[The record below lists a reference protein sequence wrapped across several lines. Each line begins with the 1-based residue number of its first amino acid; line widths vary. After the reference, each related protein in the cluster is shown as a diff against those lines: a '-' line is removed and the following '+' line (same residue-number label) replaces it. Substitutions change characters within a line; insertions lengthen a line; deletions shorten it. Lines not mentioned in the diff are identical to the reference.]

1 MGSPDHRPA
10 RRRTAVPGVPGRSR
24 AGTGA
29 SGSVRK
35 ALGPEL
41 IGELER
47 LCGRPTIGLVDV
59 AADIAAVTAAAVT
72 GSLVGHVVG
81 PLLAVVY
88 IGVRQ
93 RHLSN
98 LAHECVHQKLLA
110 TRRGNRLIGYLLT
123 GMLGEGLRPYRASH
137 AMHHARLCSEQN
149 PRLQSYRAGD
159 TSAAAAPPRR
169 AFGIRVIVRN

>member
-10 RRRTAVPGVPGRSR
+10 RRRAAVPGRSR

-41 IGELER
+41 IGELEH

-98 LAHECVHQKLLA
+98 LAHERVHQKLLA

-123 GMLGEGLRPYRASH
+123 GMLGEGLRPYR
-137 AMHHARLCSEQN
+137 
-149 PRLQSYRAGD
+149 
-159 TSAAAAPPRR
+159 
-169 AFGIRVIVRN
+169 